1 MMRNTITWLILLML
15 VSSFTS
21 RHKGADEY
29 SQLLK
34 LEHNALL
41 STVGKVYIVD
51 LTGRKGCNKTR
62 IKYLGV
68 VHTKNGKSY
77 KVLTSF
83 FVFSSGATCHGTSRI
98 KFCDMKNR
106 YIGEYNVGMPESLPD
121 VLTNN
126 KLFYLRNSE
135 DCNMR
140 KTRYINLSRG
150 IPKMIFI
157 PCNEKGGE
165 AFSFTSKK

>member
-1 MMRNTITWLILLML
+1 ML

-29 SQLLK
+29 SKLLK

-41 STVGKVYIVD
+41 STVGKVYVYD
-51 LTGRKGCNKTR
+51 LSGRKGCNKTR
-62 IKYLGV
+62 IKYLGL
-68 VHTKNGKSY
+68 VHTKNGKSF
-77 KVLTSF
+77 KILTSF

-98 KFCDMKNR
+98 KFFDMKNR

-126 KLFYLRNSE
+126 KLLYLRNTQ

-140 KTRYINLSRG
+140 KTSCINLSNG
-150 IPKMIFI
+150 IPKMISI
-157 PCNEKGGE
+157 ACSENGGDTY
-165 AFSFTSKK
+165 SFHSEN